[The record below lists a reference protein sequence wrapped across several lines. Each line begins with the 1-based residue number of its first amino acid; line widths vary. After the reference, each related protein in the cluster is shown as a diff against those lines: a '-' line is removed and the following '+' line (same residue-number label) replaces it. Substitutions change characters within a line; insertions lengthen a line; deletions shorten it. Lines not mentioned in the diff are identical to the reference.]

1 MMTNKFKLLLA
12 ALLVVGVSPIC
23 SAELSP
29 LAIGAGNG
37 AGGET
42 AGDSP
47 WDKRMGDVTGL
58 FGTRIKGSAVNDAKA
73 GVGYSSDTFTPFQSN
88 QTKLVGAYGSTEV
101 GVGCNGLN
109 LGTVIDGQIGQYA
122 GMVEQFIQQAPSLA
136 IMYLAYSQ
144 PTVKSVIDQMNT
156 VGQFGLDMSNMTCSG
171 VRQKA
176 DLAYEQKKQELA
188 EADCTAEAG
197 YKSTDCM
204 TGEGITGSL
213 VRMGSEMKAKASER
227 AKSLMGSVSSATGG
241 LVGVKSGGGSSG
253 GSGSGSGGSSG
264 SGSSG
269 GGSGSGSSG
278 GGSGSGSS
286 GGGSGG
292 SSPIASK
299 SCSNPNTEGTR
310 ALVLASSELGCDDI
324 KKYAGLIPS
333 YSSQDGAT
341 TVEPRTTN
349 LETLSKE
356 MTTEYMDIYHGIYTQ
371 DRKEFQNSDEF
382 KKLVNKADIV
392 VTDSEY
398 TLMRGLAKNNPAL
411 FASTQRN
418 LATLAMMKELDGVI
432 SKIEIGVSTGVANQP
447 DGELLSPDNV
457 ARTNLSVEGLRK
469 EYDALKAKIEHDK
482 ERNQFLQST
491 VEAIK

>member
-1 MMTNKFKLLLA
+1 MKINKLKLLFPA
-12 ALLVVGVSPIC
+12 MLVIAISPIYAADVI
-23 SAELSP
+23 SEP
-29 LAIGAGNG
+29 GA
-37 AGGET
+37 
-42 AGDSP
+42 DSP

-73 GVGYSSDTFTPFQSN
+73 GVGYSSDTFTPFQTN

-144 PTVKSVIDQMNT
+144 PTVKSVIDQLNT
-156 VGQFGLDMSNMTCSG
+156 VGQFGLDMSNLTCSG

-197 YKSTDCM
+197 YKSTECM

-213 VRMGSEMKAKASER
+213 IKTAGEMKAKVSDR
-227 AKSLMGSVSSATGG
+227 AKSLMGSVSSASGG
-241 LVGVKSGGGSSG
+241 LIGVKGSGGSSG
-253 GSGSGSGGSSG
+253 GSGSGSGSGSSGGGTG

-269 GGSGSGSSG
+269 GSGGSGSSG
-278 GGSGSGSS
+278 SG

-292 SSPIASK
+292 GSAIASK

-324 KKYAGLIPS
+324 KKYSGLIPS

-356 MTTEYMDIYHGIYTQ
+356 MTTDYMDIYHGIYTQ
-371 DRKEFQNSDEF
+371 DRKDFQQSKEF
-382 KKLVNKADIV
+382 KDLVNKADIV

-447 DGELLSPDNV
+447 DGQLLSPENV

-491 VEAIK
+491 VESIK

>member
-1 MMTNKFKLLLA
+1 MKINKFNLVFA
-12 ALLVVGVSPIC
+12 ALLVISTTPIYAAEVGSEP
-23 SAELSP
+23 S
-29 LAIGAGNG
+29 
-37 AGGET
+37 
-42 AGDSP
+42 GDSP

-88 QTKLVGAYGSTEV
+88 QTKLVGAIGSTEV

-144 PTVKSVIDQMNT
+144 PTVKSVIDQLNT
-156 VGQFGLDMSNMTCSG
+156 VGQFGLDMSNLTCSG

-197 YKSTDCM
+197 FKSTECM

-213 VRMGSEMKAKASER
+213 VKTASEMKAKVSDR

-241 LVGVKSGGGSSG
+241 LIGVKGGGSSG
-253 GSGSGSGGSSG
+253 GSGSSGGG

-269 GGSGSGSSG
+269 GGSGSGG
-278 GGSGSGSS
+278 GAGGSGSG
-286 GGGSGG
+286 GGIGGSGG
-292 SSPIASK
+292 SSSIAGK
-299 SCSNPNTEGTR
+299 SCANPNTEGTR

-324 KKYAGLIPS
+324 KKYSGLIPS

-349 LETLSKE
+349 LETLSRE

-371 DRKEFQNSDEF
+371 DRKDFQQSKEF
-382 KKLVNKADIV
+382 KDLVNKADTV

-432 SKIEIGVSTGVANQP
+432 SKIEIGVTTGVANQP
-447 DGELLSPDNV
+447 DGQLLSPDNV

-491 VEAIK
+491 VESIK

>member
-1 MMTNKFKLLLA
+1 MKYKNLTSFLA
-12 ALLVVGVSPIC
+12 AALIAAST
-23 SAELSP
+23 SAFANYGYNDEPQAPTSDD
-29 LAIGAGNG
+29 
-37 AGGET
+37 T
-42 AGDSP
+42 P
-47 WDKRMGDVTGL
+47 WNLRMQDVNGL
-58 FGTRIKGSAVNDAKA
+58 FGTRINGSAVNDAKA
-73 GVGYSSDTFTPFQSN
+73 GVGYSSDTFTPFQNN

-101 GVGCNGLN
+101 GIGCNGLN
-109 LGTVIDGQIGQYA
+109 LGGVLDGQMGQYS
-122 GMVEQFIQQAPSLA
+122 GMIEQFIQQAPTLA

-144 PTVKSVIDQMNT
+144 PTVKSVIDQMNN

-188 EADCTAEAG
+188 EADCTADAG

-204 TGEGITGSL
+204 TGEGITHSL
-213 VRMGSEMKAKASER
+213 VKKASEMKSMASDR
-227 AKSLMGSVSSATGG
+227 AKSLMGTVSSASGG
-241 LVGVKSGGGSSG
+241 LVGVKSGGSGSGSSA
-253 GSGSGSGGSSG
+253 GSGSGSGSGSGTGSV

-269 GGSGSGSSG
+269 NAGK
-278 GGSGSGSS
+278 
-286 GGGSGG
+286 
-292 SSPIASK
+292 ITSK
-299 SCSNPNTEGTR
+299 SCSNADTEGSR
-310 ALVLASSELGCDDI
+310 ALVLAASELGCDDI

-349 LETLSKE
+349 LEALSKE
-356 MTTEYMDIYHGIYTQ
+356 MTTGYMETYHGIYSA
-371 DRKEFQNSDEF
+371 DRKTFQQSKEF
-382 KKLVNKADIV
+382 KDLVNKADIV
-392 VTDSEY
+392 VTDAEY

-432 SKIEIGVSTGVANQP
+432 SKIEIGVSTGVANQA
-447 DGELLSPDNV
+447 DGQLLSPDNV
-457 ARTNLSVEGLRK
+457 ARTNLSVDGLRK
-469 EYDALKAKIEHDK
+469 EYNALKSKIEHDK

>member
-1 MMTNKFKLLLA
+1 MKINKLNLVFA
-12 ALLVVGVSPIC
+12 AMLIIGITPIC
-23 SAELSP
+23 AAEVGSEP
-29 LAIGAGNG
+29 S
-37 AGGET
+37 
-42 AGDSP
+42 GDSP

-73 GVGYSSDTFTPFQSN
+73 GVGYSSDTFTPFQTN
-88 QTKLVGAYGSTEV
+88 QSKLVGAYGSTEV

-144 PTVKSVIDQMNT
+144 PTVKSVIDQLNT
-156 VGQFGLDMSNMTCSG
+156 VGQFGLDMSNLTCSG

-176 DLAYEQKKQELA
+176 DLAYEQKKQEMA

-197 YKSTDCM
+197 YKSTECM

-213 VRMGSEMKAKASER
+213 IKTASEMKSKVSDR

-241 LVGVKSGGGSSG
+241 LIGVKGGGGSSG
-253 GSGSGSGGSSG
+253 GSGSGSSGGGTGSSG
-264 SGSSG
+264 SGVG
-269 GGSGSGSSG
+269 GI
-278 GGSGSGSS
+278 

-292 SSPIASK
+292 GSSIASK
-299 SCSNPNTEGTR
+299 SCVNPNTEGTR
-310 ALVLASSELGCDDI
+310 ALVLAASELGCDDI
-324 KKYAGLIPS
+324 KKYSGLIPS
-333 YSSQDGAT
+333 YSSQEGAT

-349 LETLSKE
+349 LETLSRE
-356 MTTEYMDIYHGIYTQ
+356 MTTEYMDIYHGIYGQ
-371 DRKEFQNSDEF
+371 DRKDFQQSKEF
-382 KKLVNKADIV
+382 KDLVNKADIV

-432 SKIEIGVSTGVANQP
+432 SKIEIGVSTGVANQA
-447 DGELLSPDNV
+447 DIQLLSPDNV
-457 ARTNLSVEGLRK
+457 ARTSMSVEGLRK
-469 EYDALKAKIEHDK
+469 EYGALKAKIEHDK

-491 VEAIK
+491 VESIR